1 MVLTWIEE
9 MFRDIIDGDIGSKVD
24 QLLERNAEA
33 NELIPA
39 FMGIENRMKETMLLP
54 DTSAHIHLW

>member
-1 MVLTWIEE
+1 

-54 DTSAHIHLW
+54 DTSAHIHLR